1 MWRDANKI
9 ISSYKGSPLISKAGD
24 FEEFFRVME
33 LRQRK
38 KQLSEFIIKIS
49 PILKELGEIYLKIF
63 PDLISIH
70 VDRKGETSLGLIGTG
85 WRRTI
90 HKCCLL

>member
-9 ISSYKGSPLISKAGD
+9 ISSYEGSPLISKAGD

-49 PILKELGEIYLKIF
+49 PILKELGEIY

-90 HKCCLL
+90 RKCCLL